1 MILYNILFCILYKII
16 ILQMNYYSTYHKSCC
31 DPFSIHSKIVKGNL
45 TTVTLEHNQLNSTLV
60 PGKKICFGCVRKIKI
75 IEEVDKRHDPD
86 YISPDN
92 SVIQIHTVNP
102 CLIKYGLSPIKRS
115 ASMSML
121 QIDNKIK
128 KKVKLLNASEQEE
141 PQNSM
146 LKSSS
151 LDFTVEQLKQKFHNK
166 INISQKI
173 KLLSLVPVHWAIQET
188 VNEFKTTQYMVK
200 QARALRDVKGILGE
214 RSTDIRNPKKLT
226 TEVVNQI
233 VNFYEDD
240 SNSRLLPG
248 AKDYISIKTVDG
260 RQHIQK
266 QLILCNV
273 SELYQK

>member
-1 MILYNILFCILYKII
+1 
-16 ILQMNYYSTYHKSCC
+16 
-31 DPFSIHSKIVKGNL
+31 
-45 TTVTLEHNQLNSTLV
+45 
-60 PGKKICFGCVRKIKI
+60 
-75 IEEVDKRHDPD
+75 
-86 YISPDN
+86 
-92 SVIQIHTVNP
+92 
-102 CLIKYGLSPIKRS
+102 
-115 ASMSML
+115 MSML

-146 LKSSS
+146 SKSSS

-173 KLLSLVPVHWAIQET
+173 KLLTLVPVHWAIQET

-200 QARALRDVKGILGE
+200 QARALQDVKGILGE

-260 RQHIQK
+260 RQHIQR